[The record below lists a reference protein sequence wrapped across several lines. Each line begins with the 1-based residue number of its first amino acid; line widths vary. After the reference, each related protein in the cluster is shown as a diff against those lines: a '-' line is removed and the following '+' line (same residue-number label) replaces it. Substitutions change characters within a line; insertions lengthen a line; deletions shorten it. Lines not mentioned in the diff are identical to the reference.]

1 MQKWTQEQLE
11 ATDYSKLLKVMLKNE
26 HKIFHEQ
33 ENGQWM
39 ISVENTVF
47 TLRMRLYVSTTPLD
61 ALTMGVPTWSLRVT
75 NNEGRQVMYV
85 SSLQPQ
91 VSSYLGKLIMDAKD
105 EYKKKSAEFDYA
117 NLEEYIKG

>member
-11 ATDYSKLLKVMLKNE
+11 ATDYSKLLKAILKDE
-26 HKIFHEQ
+26 HKIEELQ

-39 ISVENTVF
+39 ISVENIHF
-47 TLRMRLYVSTTPLD
+47 SLRMRLYVSTTPLD
-61 ALTMGVPTWSLRVT
+61 ALTMGVPTWSLRVV

-91 VSSYLGKLIMDAKD
+91 VSSYLGKRIMDAKD

-117 NLEEYIKG
+117 HLQQYIKG